1 MWSVYSFTWL
11 GRLSPLCPLK
21 ASQWYRINT
30 LTLHRC
36 TLLEASSSTVVTLYH
51 AKDLDI
57 YIFRYFYIYIFIY
70 LDISMDSSIAIYVHT
85 RWRVNHIDS
94 YRYPTDRIFSIC
106 CTRKIKQCLTLR
118 LTQSHFKSQTVF
130 NYFIICYDLFTGY
143 SHP

>member
-21 ASQWYRINT
+21 ASQWYRINA

-36 TLLEASSSTVVTLYH
+36 TLLELSSSQVVTLYH

-57 YIFRYFYIYIFIY
+57 YIFRYFYI
-70 LDISMDSSIAIYVHT
+70 SMDGSIAIYIHT
-85 RWRVNHIDS
+85 RWRVNRINS
-94 YRYPTDRIFSIC
+94 YRYPTDRKYSIC

-118 LTQSHFKSQTVF
+118 LTMSHFKSQTVF
-130 NYFIICYDLFTGY
+130 NFTFWLSVTFLFNHLLY
-143 SHP
+143 S